1 MILGRVTGT
10 VHASVGSSH
19 LKGERLLV
27 VRGVDLEQKPEGK
40 PLVCLDRADAG
51 PGDLVLVNRE
61 GGAARILYGN
71 DRLPVQGIV
80 LGVVDQVE
88 LNAGW

>member
-10 VHASVGSSH
+10 VHATVSSSH
-19 LKGERLLV
+19 LVGERLLV
-27 VRGVDLEQKPEGK
+27 VRGVDLEQKLSGK

-61 GGAARILYGN
+61 GGAARILYEN
-71 DRLPVQGIV
+71 DRIPVQGIV
-80 LGVVDQVE
+80 LGVVDRIE